1 MLQAVIK
8 HNIVKWARERANLN
22 EAEIA
27 KSLNV
32 NKGKYLSWE
41 KGETLPS
48 FRQAQ
53 KLAKKLRIPF
63 GYLYLDTPPKQEV
76 QIPDLRTIH
85 GGISDLSPDFREL
98 LNSVLRK
105 QQWLSSFLKE
115 EGELPQDFVGKYSV
129 YSDPVE
135 VSLDIMRVVGINK
148 ELTKNSSSWTDYLS
162 MLTKRADEVGIM
174 ALRNGVVGNNTNR
187 SLAVS
192 EFRGFAL
199 CDAFAPLI
207 FINANDSKAA
217 QIFTFA
223 HELAHLW
230 IGKSGVSNF
239 DESEETGDSSIEDF
253 CNQVAAE
260 ILVPRHDFQ
269 KVRVNSD
276 TVDRLATHFRVST
289 IVVLRRAY
297 DLKMISKRD
306 FIEMVR
312 IQKSKQKPT
321 KKSRAGGG
329 DFCKI
334 LAARHSPLLIRS
346 IINSVLE
353 GRTLYREAALI
364 LDVKADTF
372 YKIARNME

>member
-1 MLQAVIK
+1 ML
-8 HNIVKWARERANLN
+8 
-22 EAEIA
+22 
-27 KSLNV
+27 
-32 NKGKYLSWE
+32 Y
-41 KGETLPS
+41 GEL
-48 FRQAQ
+48 
-53 KLAKKLRIPF
+53 
-63 GYLYLDTPPKQEV
+63 G
-76 QIPDLRTIH
+76 
-85 GGISDLSPDFREL
+85 
-98 LNSVLRK
+98 
-105 QQWLSSFLKE
+105 LSSFLKE

-276 TVDRLATHFRVST
+276 TVDRLAAHFRVST

-329 DFCKI
+329 DFYKI